1 MSENIF
7 LVSWDMHGIESAINI
22 TEIDKEATW
31 AALQDTQP
39 TQRLSSI
46 VNQVMLRARFNSQ
59 RHYEVYTVTV
69 DEGITGKDIIE
80 MFERDPQGS
89 ADLIRAR
96 GHKMYSD
103 RIDPNSAKIV

>member
-7 LVSWDMHGIESAINI
+7 LVSWDMYGIESAINI

-46 VNQVMLRARFNSQ
+46 VNQVMLRARYNSQ

-80 MFERDPQGS
+80 MFENDPQGS
-89 ADLIRAR
+89 ANLIRER